1 MDVSQLSY
9 IKQRD
14 AEQLFAGAIALNPLE
29 TIRTCAWLEPSDL
42 LDTRIRQFWTLVKAR
57 VDTSNDDTKATEI
70 TMQAALEA
78 GLAKEVATWMG
89 EIGWSFV
96 PQAYA
101 NEISRRQYISRIGS
115 QLAPLAAAIGSQD
128 DEQIRQ
134 VITSMHNL
142 NHKSSLK
149 PTVAFDVAEKF
160 AKAVEMGKRSVD
172 TFLPPIDS
180 ALGGLERQTLTILA
194 ARPSMGKTAL
204 AWQIAR
210 NVAASGQRAIFFSM
224 EMSDV
229 NLWGRAAC
237 PIIGT
242 TWRDV
247 RAGKLN
253 KQQKDDLLAES
264 YNLAATYSDNLIVMD
279 GQQTTE
285 TLWRTVGELRPD
297 LVIADHLRLFKD
309 RADSEVKRMGI
320 ITERLKDCSKA
331 YNVPIL
337 LAAQLNRSVEMR
349 GDDKKRPTLADLRDS
364 GEIEENADVVL
375 MLYRDSYYSELQNR
389 RDNDPTELW
398 VRKFRDGPSNVLINL
413 YFDAKKE
420 WFEGKSNDIE
430 RRDYTK

>member
-14 AEQLFAGAIALNPLE
+14 AEQLFAGAIAINPLE
-29 TIRTCAWLEPSDL
+29 TMRTCSWLEPSDL
-42 LDTRIRQFWTLVKAR
+42 IDARIRQYWTLVKAR
-57 VDTSNDDTKATEI
+57 VDLTQDDTKATEI
-70 TMQAALEA
+70 AMQAALEA
-78 GLAKEVATWMG
+78 GLAKEVVTWMN

-101 NEISRRQYISRIGS
+101 NEISRRQYITRIGS

-128 DEQIRQ
+128 DEQIRH
-134 VITSMHNL
+134 VIDLMHGL
-142 NHKSSLK
+142 DHKGSIK

-160 AKAVEMGKRSVD
+160 ALAVEQGKRSVD
-172 TFLPPIDS
+172 TFIPPIDS

-210 NVAASGQRAIFFSM
+210 NVAASGQKVIFFSL

-237 PIIGT
+237 PLIES

-247 RAGKLN
+247 RAGKLT
-253 KQQKDDLLAES
+253 KQQKDDLLAKS
-264 YNLAATYSDNLIVMD
+264 FDLATTYDDKLIVMD

-285 TLWRTVGELRPD
+285 TLWRIVGEIRPD
-297 LVIADHLRLFKD
+297 LVVADHLRLFKD
-309 RADSEVKRMGI
+309 RSDSEVKRMGL
-320 ITERLKDCSKA
+320 ITERLKDCAKA
-331 YNVPIL
+331 YNVPVL
-337 LAAQLNRSVEMR
+337 LAAQLNRSLESR
-349 GDDKKRPTLADLRDS
+349 TDRRPTLADMRDS

-375 MLYRDSYYSELQNR
+375 MLYRDSYYKQVAFSHSK
-389 RDNDPTELW
+389 DITELW
-398 VRKFRDGPSNVLINL
+398 IRKFRDGPSNVLINL
-413 YFDAKKE
+413 YFDPKQE
-420 WFEGKSNDIE
+420 WFEGRGI
-430 RRDYTK
+430 

>member
-1 MDVSQLSY
+1 MDVTQLTF

-14 AEQLFAGAIALNPLE
+14 AEQLFAGAIAVNPLE
-29 TIRTCAWLEPSDL
+29 TVRSCSWLEPSDL
-42 LDTRIRQFWTLVKAR
+42 VDARIRKYWTLVKER
-57 VDTSNDDTKATEI
+57 IEPNQDDTHATEI
-70 TMQAALEA
+70 AMQAALEA
-78 GLAKEVATWMG
+78 GLAKDVVTWMG

-101 NEISRRQYISRIGS
+101 NEISRRQYIARIGS
-115 QLAPLAAAIGSQD
+115 QLAPLAAAIGAQD

-134 VITSMHNL
+134 VITAMHDL

-149 PTVAFDVAEKF
+149 PTMAFDVAEKF
-160 AKAVEMGKRSVD
+160 ALAINQGERSID

-204 AWQIAR
+204 IWQIAR
-210 NVAASGQRAIFFSM
+210 NVAASGQKVIFFSL

-237 PIIGT
+237 PLVGS

-247 RAGKLN
+247 RSGKLT

-264 YNLAATYSDNLIVMD
+264 FKLAAMYGDKLIVLD

-285 TLWRTVGELRPD
+285 TLWRTVGEIRPD

-309 RADSEVKRMGI
+309 RSDSEVKRMGI
-320 ITERLKDCSKA
+320 ITERLKDCAKSF
-331 YNVPIL
+331 NVPVL
-337 LAAQLNRSVEMR
+337 LAAQLNRSVETR
-349 GDDKKRPTLADLRDS
+349 SDRRPTLADLRDS

-375 MLYRDSYYSELQNR
+375 MLYRDSYYKQMAFSHSK
-389 RDNDPTELW
+389 DVTELW

-413 YFDAKKE
+413 YFDPKQE
-420 WFEGKSNDIE
+420 WFEGKAI
-430 RRDYTK
+430 